1 MKMSVTSEYFDSAKF
16 DVADF
21 FNQPLSPTDLP
32 LTGASFLPPSHD
44 EMIPIYSVRPQ
55 HFAQQPRY
63 DLGDLHPSTYGH
75 APALFGEPMS
85 DFMPDMR
92 ISREYSTDESSLAHE
107 SFASHTRRGKYS
119 HYYPPMTEY
128 SSTTSMAPYTVGT
141 SPLSRTDWRE
151 HSSTIFQSIEKLLSI
166 QFAEQLIVVD
176 VIALLQQA
184 KQLEQ
189 DGQSNIALLLKALE
203 GTELADAIQ
212 HYNGSCQSH
221 HASETIA
228 PYKIEAADHSE
239 HYGEQLKQK
248 VQTAYEAVFAGLK
261 QSIKSEIQKIE
272 HNNIARLDEIKASID
287 HLLQNGYLDKR
298 YEEQLNAAIEFKRK
312 QLTVPLDD
320 NSSDDDN
327 VTEAPKTFRKS
338 STATI
343 FANLDVPI
351 NGNGFNEHY
360 SRDKLFSKLAAEDDE
375 DEDKDAKE
383 EFLISIN
390 YPTTKLTEQQRE
402 VLASEHGLAV
412 TSPAGIQYQLI
423 NQPEKSPQAYLKQ
436 KEVQQK
442 NDEPDDIFRQRI
454 AVTIINMIDNIV
466 TCSKCCSVTTYD
478 PFIAEIA
485 TLYLDLL
492 KKQDEKLAIESSEV
506 NFKGSADDDM
516 TTKAQTLF
524 EQLNEKSAL
533 FTAWKKSPARQQAI
547 YYRTQP
553 TLKAE
558 PKSLQKPKELEQ
570 MSGMEG
576 DAVLQT
582 SPTAFSA
589 I

>member
-1 MKMSVTSEYFDSAKF
+1 MSVTSEYFDSAKF
-16 DVADF
+16 DVAGF
-21 FNQPLSPTDLP
+21 FNQPLSSMSLQLP
-32 LTGASFLPPSHD
+32 GASFQPPSHD

-63 DLGDLHPSTYGH
+63 DLGDFHSSAYGH
-75 APALFGEPMS
+75 APTLFGEPMS
-85 DFMPDMR
+85 DLMPDMR
-92 ISREYSTDESSLAHE
+92 ISSEYSTDESSLAHE

-128 SSTTSMAPYTVGT
+128 SSKTSMLPYTVGT

-151 HSSTIFQSIEKLLSI
+151 HSSTILQSIEKLLSI
-166 QFAEQLIVVD
+166 QFAEQLIVED

-189 DGQSNIALLLKALE
+189 GGQSNIALLLKALE

-212 HYNGSCQSH
+212 HYNGSFQSH

-248 VQTAYEAVFAGLK
+248 VQTAYEAVFAGLM

-320 NSSDDDN
+320 SSPDDDD
-327 VTEAPKTFRKS
+327 VTEAPKTIRKS

-343 FANLDVPI
+343 FANLDVPA
-351 NGNGFNEHY
+351 NGNGFKEHY
-360 SRDKLFSKLAAEDDE
+360 SRDKLFSKLAAVDKEE

-402 VLASEHGLAV
+402 ALASEHGLTV

-423 NQPEKSPQAYLKQ
+423 NQPEQSPQAYLKQ

-442 NDEPDDIFRQRI
+442 NDESDDIFRQRI

-466 TCSKCCSVTTYD
+466 TCSKRCSVTTYD

-492 KKQDEKLAIESSEV
+492 KKQDKELAIGSSGV

-533 FTAWKKSPARQQAI
+533 LTAWKKSPARQQAI
-547 YYRTQP
+547 DYRTKP
-553 TLKAE
+553 TPVAE
-558 PKSLQKPKELEQ
+558 PKSLPNPKELEQ
-570 MSGMEG
+570 MSGMED